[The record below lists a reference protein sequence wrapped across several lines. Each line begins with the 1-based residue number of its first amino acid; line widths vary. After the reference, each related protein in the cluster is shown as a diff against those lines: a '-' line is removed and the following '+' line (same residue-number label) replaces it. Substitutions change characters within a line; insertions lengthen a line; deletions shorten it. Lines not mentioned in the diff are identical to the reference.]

1 MGTFT
6 VGCLIKNQGD
16 REKCVQIPRLM
27 VDTGS
32 EATWIP
38 RRHLEQIG
46 LKAEKRQPFQ
56 MATGHYVYRDIGYG
70 VVRVEQ
76 RETIDEIVFAEQGDY
91 VLLGARALEGLLLW
105 VDPKNK
111 KLIEIEAQPVAKV
124 IVPGKVSPDKDQP
137 LVVGM
142 VIQGEGGPPP
152 TAEELVEPRAGKKR
166 KSSAKSTFAAKQP
179 K

>member
-6 VGCLIKNQGD
+6 VGCLIKNHGD

-38 RRHLEQIG
+38 RRQLEQIG
-46 LKAEKRQPFQ
+46 LKPEKRQPFQ
-56 MATGHYVYRDIGYG
+56 MANGQQVYRDIGYG
-70 VVRVEQ
+70 VVRVGQ
-76 RETIDEIVFAEQGDY
+76 RETIDEIVFAEKGDY

-111 KLIEIEAQPVAKV
+111 KLIEIEAHPVAKV
-124 IVPGKVSPDKDQP
+124 VVPGKVSPDKDQP

-152 TAEELVEPRAGKKR
+152 VAGEPARTSASKQR
-166 KSSAKSTFAAKQP
+166 KLSAKLARKPKQS